1 MRRLPIMLLAIS
13 GVTMAEGP
21 GLVGSYR
28 AKADFELTASPAS
41 VAWKNVKGVFAERGP
56 QGEAVPGH
64 RTEIRSRW
72 TKKNLYLLFI
82 CPYEQL
88 FLKEHPSTTTE
99 TNLLWEWD
107 VAEVFVGADFNHI
120 RHYREYQVS
129 PQGEWVDLDIDLD
142 GPEPDKRW
150 LWNSGMQVKARLD
163 KEKKIW
169 YGEMKIPIASIDSR
183 PAAPGNEM
191 RINFYRIQGPPPHR
205 KFIAWQPT
213 HSASYHMPEAF
224 GKLRLLD

>member
-1 MRRLPIMLLAIS
+1 MLLAIS
-13 GVTMAEGP
+13 GVMMAEGP
-21 GLVGSYR
+21 GLIGSHR
-28 AKADFELTASPAS
+28 AKADFELTANPAAA
-41 VAWKNVKGVFAERGP
+41 VWKNVKGVFAERGP

-72 TKKNLYLLFI
+72 TEKNLYFLFI

-88 FLKEHPSTTTE
+88 FLKENPSTTSE

-107 VAEVFVGADFNHI
+107 VAEIFIGADFDHI

-142 GPEPDKRW
+142 HSDPAKRW
-150 LWNSGMQVKARLD
+150 LWNSGMRVKARID

-169 YGEMKIPIASIDSR
+169 YGEMRIPIASIDAR
-183 PAAPGNEM
+183 PPAPGNEM
-191 RINFYRIQGPPPHR
+191 RINLYRIQGPPPQR
-205 KFIAWQPT
+205 KFVAWQPT
-213 HSASYHMPEAF
+213 RSPGYHVPEAF
-224 GKLRLLD
+224 GKLRFRD

>member
-1 MRRLPIMLLAIS
+1 MLLAIS
-13 GVTMAEGP
+13 SVTMAEGP
-21 GLVGSYR
+21 GLAGSHR
-28 AKADFELTASPAS
+28 AKADFELTANPA
-41 VAWKNVKGVFAERGP
+41 AAPWKNVKGVFAERGP

-72 TKKNLYLLFI
+72 TQKNLYLLFI

-88 FLKEHPSTTTE
+88 FLKENPSTTTE

-107 VAEVFVGADFNHI
+107 VAEVFVGADFQRI

-142 GPEPDKRW
+142 GAEPNKRW
-150 LWNSGMQVKARLD
+150 LWNSGMRVKARLD
-163 KEKKIW
+163 KEKKVW

-183 PAAPGNEM
+183 PPAPGNEM

-213 HSASYHMPEAF
+213 HSPSYHMPEAF